1 MIKIKFLVIGSLK
14 EKYFK
19 DMQNEYLKRLQR
31 YCDIEIK
38 EFKEI
43 PFDSNKLNTD
53 LIESIKSNE
62 SKDILN
68 LIKKDDILILL
79 DLHGNELDSI
89 KFSNILNNYISS
101 LRGNIIIVIGGPLGV
116 SKELILRSNLRLKLT
131 NLTFTHQFC
140 RIITLEQIYRA
151 FKIINHESYHY

>member
-101 LRGNIIIVIGGPLGV
+101 LRGNIIIVIGGSLGV
-116 SKELILRSNLRLKLT
+116 SKELILRSNLRLKLS

>member
-53 LIESIKSNE
+53 LIESIKSKWNGRQFVA
-62 SKDILN
+62 I
-68 LIKKDDILILL
+68 
-79 DLHGNELDSI
+79 HGTAVPCHS
-89 KFSNILNNYISS
+89 
-101 LRGNIIIVIGGPLGV
+101 
-116 SKELILRSNLRLKLT
+116 RL
-131 NLTFTHQFC
+131 
-140 RIITLEQIYRA
+140 TLEEDCDRIWRG
-151 FKIINHESYHY
+151 FCDFMR